1 MGAKQHFGVVKVDEL
16 LGTDGVKTESF
27 ESLHLLTVVDDGAQ
41 TIQSVGILQ
50 VVFGLLDC

>member
-27 ESLHLLTVVDDGAQ
+27 ESLHLLTVVDDVAQ